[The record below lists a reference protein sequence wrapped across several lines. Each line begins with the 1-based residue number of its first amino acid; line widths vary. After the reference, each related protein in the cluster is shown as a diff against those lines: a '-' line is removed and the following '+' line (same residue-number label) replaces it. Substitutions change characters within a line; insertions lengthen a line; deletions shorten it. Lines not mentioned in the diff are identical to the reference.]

1 MRTLQIGNIFLICC
15 CISYLIFWSLGY
27 RPGMESERT
36 APLTIVFFLI
46 TAVLGV
52 SGIGETIVGLNIL
65 PKTTKTPI
73 SSTLLIAA
81 GIVLYI
87 GLCFITGKQFH
98 RPVTTEL
105 LLITGWLILEAC
117 TINTLAASGE
127 PAGHLIAITML
138 TLAAWIVSMVL
149 YMLYYKMEPAKAYY
163 AAMVPLIAIGISM
176 TGSLFIISF

>member
-1 MRTLQIGNIFLICC
+1 MIKVVFLD
-15 CISYLIFWSLGY
+15 
-27 RPGMESERT
+27 
-36 APLTIVFFLI
+36 VDD
-46 TAVLGV
+46 
-52 SGIGETIVGLNIL
+52 
-65 PKTTKTPI
+65 
-73 SSTLLIAA
+73 TLLSFSEYVKQAMRDGFKKYGLKPYTEIH
-81 GIVLYI
+81 GHLCGYGKNSFYQIEGDDLCVRFKLEIYI

-105 LLITGWLILEAC
+105 LLITGWLILKAC

-127 PAGHLIAITML
+127 PAGHLIAISML

>member
-1 MRTLQIGNIFLICC
+1 
-15 CISYLIFWSLGY
+15 
-27 RPGMESERT
+27 MEAERT

-73 SSTLLIAA
+73 SSAFIVAA

-117 TINTLAASGE
+117 TINTLAAFGE
-127 PAGHLIAITML
+127 PSGHLIVISML
-138 TLAAWIVSMVL
+138 TLAAWIISMAL
-149 YMLYYKMEPAKAYY
+149 YMLYYKMEPGKAYY
-163 AAMVPLIAIGISM
+163 VAMVPLIAIGISM
-176 TGSLFIISF
+176 AGSLFIISL